1 MRQDEEVITVKTAAE
16 LSALDMGFDI
26 TLRYI
31 KKYKYKGEQR
41 EKLTEIKSPK
51 GFALK
56 PRSNKLR
63 VYRLSDRYSSYNAP
77 YNYETYDDISS
88 YIFSYEELVLDQ
100 DIVVSRRL
108 TK

>member
-1 MRQDEEVITVKTAAE
+1 MSENEEIITVKTAAE

-51 GFALK
+51 GLAL
-56 PRSNKLR
+56 RLHNNKLR
-63 VYRLSDRYSSYNAP
+63 VYHLSDKYSSYNAQ
-77 YNYETYDDISS
+77 YNYETYDINT
-88 YIFSYEELVLDQ
+88 YVFSCEELVLDQ

>member
-1 MRQDEEVITVKTAAE
+1 MSENEEIITVKTAAE

-41 EKLTEIKSPK
+41 EKLAEIKSPK

-77 YNYETYDDISS
+77 YNYETYDITS

>member
-1 MRQDEEVITVKTAAE
+1 MRQDEEVIAVKTAAE

-41 EKLTEIKSPK
+41 EKLAEIKSPK
-51 GFALK
+51 CFALK

-77 YNYETYDDISS
+77 YNYETDDINS
-88 YIFSYEELVLDQ
+88 YVFSYEELALDQ